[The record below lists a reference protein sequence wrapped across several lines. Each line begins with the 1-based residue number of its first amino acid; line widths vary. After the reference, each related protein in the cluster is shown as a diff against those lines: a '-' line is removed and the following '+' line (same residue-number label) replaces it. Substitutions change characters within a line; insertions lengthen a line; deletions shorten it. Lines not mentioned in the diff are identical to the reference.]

1 MTSEI
6 AEKQDTTPKAAP
18 PSLTE
23 SFVEQGLYLRNW
35 SPRTVRS
42 YRQAFRECPAELSK
56 ASLNAMVVALRQRGL
71 SAGGINVR
79 TRGHRPTCEPAGK
92 RRDTLKLVIAETTN
106 PGFIHRDGPG
116 FCVSGRSQPKNQS
129 GVGRSMRSI

>member
-56 ASLNAMVVALRQRGL
+56 ANLNAMVVALRQLGL
-71 SAGGINVR
+71 SAGGINGR
-79 TRGHRPTCEPAGK
+79 IRAINSFLSWMLEEGHLSERLRLKTLRAERRAITTFNDTDLKRLMGTRSAAV
-92 RRDTLKLVIAETTN
+92 KL
-106 PGFIHRDGPG
+106 
-116 FCVSGRSQPKNQS
+116 
-129 GVGRSMRSI
+129 